1 MTTQLIPLGTN
12 GFIPSFGRQT
22 MAFLLVAGDRALLLD
37 AGTGVG
43 RLLEPELARR
53 LAACERLEI
62 LLTHYH
68 LDHVVG
74 LSYLPGVWRGRRV
87 RLWCPAPPLVDAPPE
102 EALSRLFSPPL
113 FPLSLREL
121 PLGVEVESY
130 GGPELQIDGWSLRF
144 RRQIH
149 PGGSVAVRI
158 GDQLAYI
165 TDTAVDDENAV
176 FARGVH
182 LLLHE
187 AWLSDAQ
194 AAQVDLRAQ
203 GHTPAGGVARVAR
216 AAGCKRVMTI
226 HHHPARTGAEVEEL
240 ASEIGRQADL
250 PVEAAVEGRAYPL
263 D

>member
-1 MTTQLIPLGTN
+1 LTTHLIPLGTN

-22 MAFLLVAGDRALLLD
+22 MSFLLVDGARALLLD
-37 AGTGVG
+37 AGSGVG
-43 RLLEPELARR
+43 RLLEPAVARA
-53 LAACERLEI
+53 LEPCARLEI

-74 LSYLPGVWRGRRV
+74 LSYLPGVWRGRAV

-102 EALSRLFSPPL
+102 EALDRLFSPPL
-113 FPLSLREL
+113 FPLRLREL
-121 PLGVEVESY
+121 PLGVEVEPFGS
-130 GGPELQIDGWSLRF
+130 PELEIDGWSLRF

-149 PGGSVAVRI
+149 PGGSVAVRV
-158 GDQLAYI
+158 DDRLAYV

-176 FARGVH
+176 FARGVD

-194 AAQVDLRAQ
+194 AVDVDLRTQ

-216 AAGCKRVMTI
+216 AAGCRRVMTI
-226 HHHPARTGAEVEEL
+226 HHHPARTDAEVGEL
-240 ASEIGRQADL
+240 ARGIARLAGI